1 MPAETASRRQ
11 YVPRAHRRE
20 RRTTSGIP
28 LPRAADGRSVR
39 ARRFRDLVVAFE
51 LEVGGVLTESER
63 AMIKQAA
70 ALTLRAEEL
79 QGDLILGK
87 EIDNDL
93 LIRLTGTAR
102 RILGSIGAKSDKRQ
116 AASGH
121 DALAAHIAAKYGHRS
136 GASAEA
142 EVCDGADEIAAVAE

>member
-1 MPAETASRRQ
+1 MPVSSPARRPYQ
-11 YVPRAHRRE
+11 PRPHRRE
-20 RRTTSGIP
+20 RRTNSGIP
-28 LPRAADGRSVR
+28 LPRVADGRCVA
-39 ARRFRDLVVAFE
+39 ARRFRGLIEAFE

-79 QGDLILGK
+79 QGDLITGK

-102 RILGSIGAKSDKRQ
+102 RILGSIGVKADKKH

-121 DALAAHIAAKYGHRS
+121 DPLAAHIAAKYGDRTH
-136 GASAEA
+136 APPDIEDD
-142 EVCDGADEIAAVAE
+142 VDESVAG

>member
-1 MPAETASRRQ
+1 MPANTASSRPYQ
-11 YVPRAHRRE
+11 PRPHRRE
-20 RRTTSGIP
+20 RRTNSGIP
-28 LPRAADGRSVR
+28 LPRAADGRCVA
-39 ARRFRDLVVAFE
+39 ARRFRGLIEAFE

-79 QGDLILGK
+79 QGDLITGK

-102 RILGSIGAKSDKRQ
+102 RILGSIGVKADKKH
-116 AASGH
+116 AASGQ
-121 DALAAHIAAKYGHRS
+121 DPLAAHIAAKYGHRS
-136 GASAEA
+136 DASQDFEH
-142 EVCDGADEIAAVAE
+142 DADEIAAVE

>member
-1 MPAETASRRQ
+1 MPANSAARRPYQ
-11 YVPRAHRRE
+11 PRPHRRE
-20 RRTTSGIP
+20 RRTNSGIP
-28 LPRAADGRSVR
+28 LPRVADGRCVA
-39 ARRFRDLVVAFE
+39 ARRFRDLIVAFE

-63 AMIKQAA
+63 AIIKQAA

-79 QGDLILGK
+79 QGDLITGK

-102 RILGSIGAKSDKRQ
+102 RILGSIGVKADKKH

-121 DALAAHIAAKYGHRS
+121 DPLAAHIAARYGHQS
-136 GASAEA
+136 SASP
-142 EVCDGADEIAAVAE
+142 EVDTEDDADEIAAVE

>member
-1 MPAETASRRQ
+1 MPVETAARRPYQ
-11 YVPRAHRRE
+11 PRPHRRE
-20 RRTTSGIP
+20 RRTNSGIP

-79 QGDLILGK
+79 QGDMILGK

-102 RILGSIGAKSDKRQ
+102 RILGSIGAKSDKRH
-116 AASGH
+116 AACGIRPGP
-121 DALAAHIAAKYGHRS
+121 ARCTHRGQIRPS
-136 GASAEA
+136 
-142 EVCDGADEIAAVAE
+142 I

>member
-1 MPAETASRRQ
+1 MPAATARP
-11 YVPRAHRRE
+11 YAPRAHRRE
-20 RRTTSGIP
+20 RRTSSGIP
-28 LPRAADGRSVR
+28 LPRAADGRSVN

-51 LEVGGVLTESER
+51 AEVGAVLTESER
-63 AMIKQAA
+63 ALVKQAA

-102 RILGSIGAKSDKRQ
+102 RILGGIGAKATKNKPAGPSVEDLFAVHDD
-116 AASGH
+116 AAEET
-121 DALAAHIAAKYGHRS
+121 
-136 GASAEA
+136 GAE
-142 EVCDGADEIAAVAE
+142 